1 MGTVISKPVNGLPIG
16 EPMNSSRATWL
27 LLFYR
32 LLLSIY
38 PPGYRAEFGKE
49 MYETFLEGVEEAQ
62 AQRRLGIYVLREL
75 RDTPRS
81 IANAYW
87 DGWGLRLGAGMR
99 ILQDIASTSD
109 LPPPPPDGRLS
120 WRQAFFELSL
130 FMVAAFLLIL
140 ITYFGGADAGWRRE
154 PDVLGRVITSLTLP
168 FLFLGLARGSP
179 RWAYPFGGLVLSYHI
194 FVSDQASLWLF
205 LLGMSLAFFGLALAE
220 ALSNPQPSLL
230 PLPLRRMR
238 QSISADWTRLSFGL
252 YGAMPLVILQA
263 FDDGHVDSRTP
274 YLALSVLAMVVCALL
289 YCRSRETT
297 LQVTL
302 LLAGLTFSIFGAWLD
317 RMYFAGGLLNWV
329 TVPAAGIVELAW
341 LLKLWLQWGF
351 LILLPAMFILVGRVA
366 RLNQAV

>member
-1 MGTVISKPVNGLPIG
+1 MASDLSVGGADDGQGLV
-16 EPMNSSRATWL
+16 AA
-27 LLFYR
+27 
-32 LLLSIY
+32 
-38 PPGYRAEFGKE
+38 AELGHA
-49 MYETFLEGVEEAQ
+49 VEEAQ

-179 RWAYPFGGLVLSYHI
+179 RWASSGSCRQPPSPGG
-194 FVSDQASLWLF
+194 
-205 LLGMSLAFFGLALAE
+205 
-220 ALSNPQPSLL
+220 
-230 PLPLRRMR
+230 
-238 QSISADWTRLSFGL
+238 T
-252 YGAMPLVILQA
+252 
-263 FDDGHVDSRTP
+263 
-274 YLALSVLAMVVCALL
+274 
-289 YCRSRETT
+289 
-297 LQVTL
+297 
-302 LLAGLTFSIFGAWLD
+302 
-317 RMYFAGGLLNWV
+317 
-329 TVPAAGIVELAW
+329 
-341 LLKLWLQWGF
+341 
-351 LILLPAMFILVGRVA
+351 GR
-366 RLNQAV
+366 